1 MQPLSN
7 YEARSLEVMA
17 LGDLMAAYGGP
28 ALALQ
33 TLKRGGG
40 AADFMRAM
48 SERVKDQPLQAGADA
63 VLGISSG
70 DTRGYSITAA
80 IRAMTEQNWT
90 GASLERNISDLVT
103 TKTDRVPNG
112 VYVPLGLLARDFNV
126 GTASEAGN
134 LLGLAIAGDRA
145 VDPLRKVSVLAS
157 LGATFVSGLREQ
169 VNIPRFSSSTSAA
182 WGSEVAAAT
191 PVLEATAS
199 VDLVPKRFAVTMVL
213 SRQALLS
220 ANLQLDAAIS
230 RHLTAALLELVETD
244 ALNGDGTSDSPV
256 GVRNTAGIT
265 TVVGGVNG
273 VALAYDHL
281 VDLEN
286 GPDSGNCPVSALAG
300 YLVNAKTRKHLR
312 KTERGMSVPEI
323 WAGGDRPL
331 LGYRAGVSN
340 ILPGNL
346 EKGSSGA
353 VCSSVLY
360 SADWSNLVIGIYGGG
375 VDLTVDRITLAAEGK
390 VRITAALLVGVGVA
404 KPAAFA
410 KMDDAIIA

>member
-28 ALALQ
+28 VLALQ

-40 AADFMRAM
+40 AADFMSAM

-90 GASLERNISDLVT
+90 GAGLERNITDLVT

-126 GTASEAGN
+126 GTPTQAGN

-145 VDPLRKVSVLAS
+145 VDPLRKVSVLAG

-199 VDLVPKRFAVTMVL
+199 VDLVPKR
-213 SRQALLS
+213 
-220 ANLQLDAAIS
+220 
-230 RHLTAALLELVETD
+230 
-244 ALNGDGTSDSPV
+244 
-256 GVRNTAGIT
+256 
-265 TVVGGVNG
+265 
-273 VALAYDHL
+273 
-281 VDLEN
+281 
-286 GPDSGNCPVSALAG
+286 
-300 YLVNAKTRKHLR
+300 
-312 KTERGMSVPEI
+312 
-323 WAGGDRPL
+323 
-331 LGYRAGVSN
+331 
-340 ILPGNL
+340 
-346 EKGSSGA
+346 
-353 VCSSVLY
+353 
-360 SADWSNLVIGIYGGG
+360 
-375 VDLTVDRITLAAEGK
+375 
-390 VRITAALLVGVGVA
+390 
-404 KPAAFA
+404 
-410 KMDDAIIA
+410 

>member
-1 MQPLSN
+1 MQPLSI

-33 TLKRGGG
+33 TLKRGGA

-90 GASLERNISDLVT
+90 GAGLERNISDLVT

-126 GTASEAGN
+126 GTPTQAGN

-145 VDPLRKVSVLAS
+145 VDPLRKVSVLAG

-182 WGSEVAAAT
+182 WGSEVASAT

-199 VDLVPKRFAVTMVL
+199 VDLVPKRCAVTMVL

-220 ANLQLDAAIS
+220 ANLQLDASIS

-244 ALNGDGTSDSPV
+244 ALSGDGTGDSPV

-286 GPDSGNCPVSALAG
+286 GPDMGNCPVSALAG
-300 YLVNAKTRKHLR
+300 YLVNAKTRKYLR
-312 KTERGMSVPEI
+312 KTERSMSLPET
-323 WAGGDRPL
+323 WVGGDRPL

-404 KPAAFA
+404 QPAAFA

>member
-28 ALALQ
+28 VLALQ

-40 AADFMRAM
+40 AAEFMRAM

-90 GASLERNISDLVT
+90 GAGLERNISDLVT

-126 GTASEAGN
+126 GTPTQAGN

-145 VDPLRKVSVLAS
+145 VDPLRKVSVLAG

-169 VNIPRFSSSTSAA
+169 VNIPRFTSSTSAA

-199 VDLVPKRFAVTMVL
+199 VDLVPKRCAVTMVL

-286 GPDSGNCPVSALAG
+286 GPDTGNCPVSENAG
-300 YLVNAKTRKHLR
+300 YLVNAKTRKRLR
-312 KTERGMSVPEI
+312 QTQRAWGGDEI
-323 WAGGDRPL
+323 WVGGDRPL

-346 EKGSSGA
+346 EKGTSGA

-404 KPAAFA
+404 QPVAFA